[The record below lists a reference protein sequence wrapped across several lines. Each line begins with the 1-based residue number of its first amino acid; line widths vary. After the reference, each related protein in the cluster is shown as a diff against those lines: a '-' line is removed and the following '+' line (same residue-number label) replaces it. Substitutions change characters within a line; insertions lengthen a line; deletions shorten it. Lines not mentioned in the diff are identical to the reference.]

1 MTNKCF
7 GILYRW
13 PEPRLGEDS
22 TLTEMAPTNGK
33 EVEIRL
39 PRAPR
44 VEPSACVQVAI
55 MSRANLEKFQLDQPS
70 CTDLLEGQP
79 SASDLLDHQPDL
91 AELLKNQPTPADL
104 LHDIELHEQ

>member
-7 GILYRW
+7 EILYRY
-13 PEPRLGEDS
+13 PKPHRGEDR
-22 TLTEMAPTNGK
+22 TLTEMSPTNRK
-33 EVEIRL
+33 EVEIR
-39 PRAPR
+39 PP
-44 VEPSACVQVAI
+44 PSGGLGPACVQVAI
-55 MSRANLEKFQLDQPS
+55 MSRTNLEKFQLDQPS

-79 SASDLLDHQPDL
+79 SASDLLDHQPNL

>member
-7 GILYRW
+7 EILYRY
-13 PEPRLGEDS
+13 PNPNRGGDC
-22 TLTEMAPTNGK
+22 TLTEMAPTNRK
-33 EVEIRL
+33 EVEIR
-39 PRAPR
+39 PPR

-79 SASDLLDHQPDL
+79 SAADLLDHQPDL

-104 LHDIELHEQ
+104 LHDVELHEQ